1 MTAGVAIGLA
11 ALIALLATVVAGFAA
26 AQVIVLRR
34 QLAALRQDYQRQA
47 TSVMALQGAMK
58 ALSEGVAIHGQA
70 QASVQRALERLH
82 DQHSELQARED
93 GAGAGTYE
101 QAIRLIRDGEPR
113 DEVRRR
119 CGLTAAEL
127 DLLFS
132 LHGAGTAGG
141 SASAPHGSGSAP
153 GGG

>member
-11 ALIALLATVVAGFAA
+11 ALIAVLATVVAGFAV
-26 AQVIVLRR
+26 AQVVVLRR

-82 DQHSELQARED
+82 DQHSELRARED
-93 GAGAGTYE
+93 GAGAYE

-113 DEVRRR
+113 GEVRRR

-132 LHGAGTAGG
+132 LHGPGTGG
-141 SASAPHGSGSAP
+141 GVASTPHASGSAP
-153 GGG
+153 EGG